1 MKSTLPFAIACII
14 SLAPVFTSAQVPSWD
29 IDRDHTNFYFRVTHI
44 YSDVIGRFKDYEGR
58 VLFDPLT
65 PEASEISFKITVK
78 SIDTGLRKRD
88 KHLLSE
94 DFLGARKYP
103 LITFV
108 SSSIV
113 KKDDTTFELN
123 GTLTI
128 KDVSRDISFP
138 LTYAGSQYH
147 PLVKNTEVA
156 GFNGQLTIDRL
167 DYGVGDGKYYKMGAV
182 GKDVTILLT
191 TEVMRKK

>member
-14 SLAPVFTSAQVPSWD
+14 SLAPVLTSAQGPSWD

-138 LTYAGSQYH
+138 LTYAGSRDH

-167 DYGVGDGKYYKMGAV
+167 DYGVGDGKYYKMGVV